1 MNWLILRFYRTPQG
15 AEGFAEQTLPVNEF
29 GFILHCKIIYAI
41 ESMGCRVSKN
51 KRSFEI

>member
-1 MNWLILRFYRTPQG
+1 MNWSVIRFYRTPQG
-15 AEGFAEQTLPVNEF
+15 QEAFVEQTLPVKES

-41 ESMGCRVSKN
+41 ESMVCCVSKN